1 MSVDR
6 TAQLLGKTQIFT
18 ALDHEQ
24 LLALAHASI
33 RRSYGR
39 GESIFHQ
46 GDPGEALFVIEDGIV
61 KIDLL
66 SEEGDEMVL
75 ATLGTADTFGELALI
90 DGGPRSAS
98 ARSMEP
104 TTVFAL
110 PRESFL
116 RAVRENPPLLES
128 LHLSLGTLLRSL
140 LAQASDLM
148 FMDLA
153 GRVAKLLMALADKE
167 GRPQDGGITLD
178 LHLSQRGLAGMVG
191 GSRPS
196 VNQILKSFEARGY
209 LEVQGRHIFI
219 KHPESLRRR
228 AGL

>member
-1 MSVDR
+1 VSLDR
-6 TAQLLGKTQIFT
+6 TAQLLGRTQIF
-18 ALDHEQ
+18 ASLDHQQ
-24 LLALAHASI
+24 LLVLAHAAI
-33 RRSYGR
+33 RRSYVR

-46 GDPGEALFVIEDGIV
+46 GDPGEALFAIAEGIV
-61 KIDLL
+61 KIVLL
-66 SEEGDEMVL
+66 SEDGDEMVL
-75 ATLGTADTFGELALI
+75 ATLRTEDTFGELALI

-98 ARSMEP
+98 ARAVEP

-110 PRESFL
+110 PREAFL
-116 RAVRENPPLLES
+116 QAIRENPPLLES
-128 LHLSLGTLLRSL
+128 LHRSLGTLLRSL
-140 LAQASDLM
+140 LAQASDLV

-153 GRVAKLLMALADKE
+153 GRVAKLLMGLADKE
-167 GRPQDGGITLD
+167 GKPHDGGITLD
-178 LHLSQRGLAGMVG
+178 LHLSQSGLAGMVG

-209 LEVQGRHIFI
+209 LEVRGRHIFI

>member
-1 MSVDR
+1 MDR
-6 TAQLLGKTQIFT
+6 TTQLLGKTQIFA

-24 LLALAHASI
+24 LLVLAHAAI
-33 RRSYGR
+33 RRSYVR

-46 GDPGEALFVIEDGIV
+46 GDPGEALFVIAQGIV
-61 KIDLL
+61 KIVLL
-66 SEEGDEMVL
+66 SEDGDEMVL
-75 ATLGTADTFGELALI
+75 ATLRPEDTFGELALI

-98 ARSMEP
+98 ARAVDP

-110 PRESFL
+110 PREAFL
-116 RAVRENPPLLES
+116 RAIRENPPLLES
-128 LHLSLGTLLRSL
+128 LHQSLGTLLRSL
-140 LAQASDLM
+140 LAQASDLV

-153 GRVAKLLMALADKE
+153 GRVAKLLMALADK
-167 GRPQDGGITLD
+167 DGKVHDDGITLD
-178 LHLSQRGLAGMVG
+178 LHLSQTGLAGMVG

-209 LEVQGRHIFI
+209 LELKGKQILI
-219 KHPESLRRR
+219 KHPDMLRRR

>member
-1 MSVDR
+1 MSTER
-6 TAQLLGKTQIFT
+6 TAQLLGKTQIF
-18 ALDHEQ
+18 AGLDDEQ
-24 LLALAHASI
+24 LVALANASI
-33 RRSYGR
+33 RRSYER

-46 GDPGEALFVIEDGIV
+46 GDPGEALFVIADGIV
-61 KIDLL
+61 KIVLL

-75 ATLGTADTFGELALI
+75 ATLGTGDTFGELALI

-98 ARSMEP
+98 ARAVKP

-116 RAVRENPPLLES
+116 NAVRDNPRLLES
-128 LHLSLGTLLRSL
+128 LHQTLGMLLRSL
-140 LAQASDLM
+140 LAQASDLV

-153 GRVAKLLMALADKE
+153 GRVAKLLMALAEKE
-167 GRPQDGGITLD
+167 GRHQDGGITLD
-178 LHLSQRGLAGMVG
+178 LHLSQSGLAGMVG

-209 LEVQGRHIFI
+209 LEVKGRHIFI

>member
-1 MSVDR
+1 M
-6 TAQLLGKTQIFT
+6 AQLLGKTQIF
-18 ALDHEQ
+18 AGVDQEQ
-24 LLALAHASI
+24 LVALALASI
-33 RRSYGR
+33 RRSYMR

-46 GDPGEALFVIEDGIV
+46 GDPGEALFVIADGIV
-61 KIDLL
+61 KIVLV
-66 SEEGDEMVL
+66 SEDGDEMVL
-75 ATLGTADTFGELALI
+75 ATLGVADTFGELALI

-98 ARSMEP
+98 ARAVEP
-104 TTVFAL
+104 TTLFAL

-116 RAVRENPPLLES
+116 RAVRDNPRLLES
-128 LHLSLGTLLRSL
+128 LHQSLGTLLRSL
-140 LAQASDLM
+140 LAQASDLV

-153 GRVAKLLMALADKE
+153 GRVAKLLVALAEKE
-167 GRPQDGGITLD
+167 GKQQDGGITLD
-178 LHLSQRGLAGMVG
+178 LHLSQSGLAGMVG

-209 LEVQGRHIFI
+209 LEVKGRHIFI